1 MNVPPTEAEL
11 RMMHQMSG
19 GGGGVSMTQCGFD
32 VRRLIVPTIAFVLL
46 SLGITDEAIARM
58 YNTTSGM
65 HMLIK
70 VGIFIVVLLLAQLIG
85 MA

>member
-19 GGGGVSMTQCGFD
+19 GGGVSSTQCGFD
-32 VRRLIVPTIAFVLL
+32 VRRLIVPTIAFVVL

-70 VGIFIVVLLLAQLIG
+70 VGIFVVVLLLAQLIG